1 MLSFYTFFC
10 ALFIT
15 IGLLFSIGV
24 LIIYFM
30 GHFDF
35 FLYTFK
41 LFYHVCTGEIYI
53 KETIFL
59 EEEIIREA
67 FLDAMEDLQKEID
80 ELENAENE
88 DDS

>member
-1 MLSFYTFFC
+1 MLSVYTFFC

-15 IGLLFSIGV
+15 IGLLFSMGV
-24 LIIYFM
+24 LIIYFT

-35 FLYTFK
+35 FLYIFK
-41 LFYHVCTGEIYI
+41 LFCDVCTGNVYI
-53 KETIFL
+53 EETTFV
-59 EEEIIREA
+59 EEDVIREA

-80 ELENAENE
+80 ELENAEDE